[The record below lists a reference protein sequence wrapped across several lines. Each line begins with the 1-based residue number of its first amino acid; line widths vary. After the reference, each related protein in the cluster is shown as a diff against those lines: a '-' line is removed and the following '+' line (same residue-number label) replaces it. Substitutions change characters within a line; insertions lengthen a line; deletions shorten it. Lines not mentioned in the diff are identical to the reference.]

1 MHRTA
6 CRYRS
11 TRARAGW
18 DFEIR
23 GFVGLRRVLSIRG
36 CIVLVSGLLQD
47 FASLLQGCIDSILQ
61 GRIGFTPLG
70 IRSYLLRV
78 HGLASTVLTLDVSG

>member
-36 CIVLVSGLLQD
+36 CIVLISGLLQD
-47 FASLLQGCIDSILQ
+47 FASLLQGCVDSFPHFARPYWLYTF
-61 GRIGFTPLG
+61 G
-70 IRSYLLRV
+70 
-78 HGLASTVLTLDVSG
+78 D